1 MEENLNRDTGGVGFL
16 GLLTLL
22 FIGLKLTGYIT
33 WSWIWVLAPLWVPIS
48 ITLLLLS
55 AVILLVALG
64 KIDIDKTLKY
74 ERKEK

>member
-1 MEENLNRDTGGVGFL
+1 MNTNTGGVGFL

-48 ITLLLLS
+48 IALLVLS

>member
-1 MEENLNRDTGGVGFL
+1 MNRDTGGVSFL
-16 GLLTLL
+16 EILTLL

-33 WSWIWVLAPLWVPIS
+33 WSWVWVLSPLWIPIS
-48 ITLLLLS
+48 IALLVLS

>member
-1 MEENLNRDTGGVGFL
+1 MNRDTGGVGFL

-33 WSWIWVLAPLWVPIS
+33 WSWIWVLAPLWIPIS
-48 ITLLLLS
+48 ITLILFS
-55 AVILLVALG
+55 AIILLVALG
-64 KIDIDKTLKY
+64 KMDIDKTLKY

>member
-1 MEENLNRDTGGVGFL
+1 MNNKNTGGVSFL

-33 WSWIWVLAPLWVPIS
+33 WSWIWVLAPLWIPIS
-48 ITLLLLS
+48 IALIFFIFMI
-55 AVILLVALG
+55 ILLGLNN
-64 KIDIDKTLKY
+64 IIKTIKY

>member
-1 MEENLNRDTGGVGFL
+1 MNSTNTNGVSFL

-33 WSWIWVLAPLWVPIS
+33 WSWIWVLAPLWIPIS
-48 ITLLLLS
+48 IALVLLS